1 MIADLQSTLCDA
13 VKSRNI
19 VRLKYDDDF
28 QFRTYA
34 PYIVYRSSKNIVLVE
49 GTQIN
54 NLEEPLVQNEPRQ
67 FELEKITALE
77 VTDQKSPPP
86 SDFNPLDKRYRYGI
100 ICVISPL

>member
-1 MIADLQSTLCDA
+1 MIADLQSTLCEA

-34 PYIVYRSSKNIVLVE
+34 PYIVYRSSKNIVLVG

-54 NLEEPLVQNEPRQ
+54 NPTEPFEHNEPRN
-67 FELEKITALE
+67 FDLEKITALE
-77 VTDQKSPPP
+77 VTDQKSQPP
-86 SDFNPLDKRYRYGI
+86 SDFDALNRRYRFGI

>member
-1 MIADLQSTLCDA
+1 MIADLQSTLCEA

-34 PYIVYRSSKNIVLVE
+34 PVIVYRSSKNNVLVD

-54 NLEEPLVQNEPRQ
+54 NPMEPFEHNEPRK
-67 FELEKITALE
+67 FDLEKITALE
-77 VTDQKSPPP
+77 VTDQKSQPP
-86 SDFNPLDKRYRYGI
+86 SDFNPLDRRYRFGI